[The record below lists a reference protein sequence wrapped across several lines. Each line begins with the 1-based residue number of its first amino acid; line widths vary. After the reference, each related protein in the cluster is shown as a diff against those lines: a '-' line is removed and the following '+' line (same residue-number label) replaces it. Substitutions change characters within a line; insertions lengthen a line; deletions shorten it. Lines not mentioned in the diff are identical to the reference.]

1 MRSLLI
7 VVLVGKLLEQVRQQR
22 KVGDEASQ
30 RDSYLEKH
38 CLDACVNIIRQSLR
52 NVSIPKGRRIF
63 WEDLGAQSQAMKY
76 KMQKSSIS
84 VDNWSVL
91 S

>member
-52 NVSIPKGRRIF
+52 NVSIPKGKQIF
-63 WEDLGAQSQAMKY
+63 WKDLGAQSQAMKY